1 MPRAFAAA
9 LECFAMNKSLR
20 NTVLGALVSLLA
32 SGACVAE
39 ERTVRIYNW
48 IEYLPPEIL
57 KSFQEETGIRPIY
70 DVFDSVETLESKLL
84 TGNSGYDVVYPGSSN
99 VSHLIAAGAVQPLDR
114 SQLPSWQ
121 QLDPEFMKGLE
132 AVGDPGNRYAAPYLW
147 GTTLIGYNVD
157 KVRQALG
164 ADVPID
170 TWDIIFKEENLAK
183 LASCGVGFL
192 DAANEILPIALH
204 YKGLDPNSQKREDYP
219 QAQAAMA
226 KIRPFISY
234 FNSSRY
240 GMDLANGDVC
250 IAVGWSGGVA
260 LAKRLADA
268 AGKGVKV
275 AMALPKEGAPMW
287 SDVMMIPT
295 NAPHIQEAHAFINY
309 IMRADVIAR
318 ISNKIGYPN
327 PNKDATALV
336 NPEVRD
342 NPAMY
347 IPDDARKTL
356 FALEPMPAAIERI
369 RTRTWTAIKTNR

>member
-1 MPRAFAAA
+1 
-9 LECFAMNKSLR
+9 MNKSLR

-32 SGACVAE
+32 SGACMAE

-192 DAANEILPIALH
+192 DAANEIVPIALH

-219 QAQAAMA
+219 QAQAAMV

-295 NAPHIQEAHAFINY
+295 NAPHTQEAHAFINY

-336 NPEVRD
+336 NPEIRD

-356 FALEPMPAAIERI
+356 FALEPVPAAIERI

>member
-32 SGACVAE
+32 SGASMAE

-84 TGNSGYDVVYPGSSN
+84 TGNSGYDVVYPSSSN

-170 TWDIIFKEENLAK
+170 TWDIIFKEENLSK

-192 DAANEILPIALH
+192 DAANEIVPIALH
-204 YKGLDPNSQKREDYP
+204 YKGLDPNSQRREDYP

-226 KIRPFISY
+226 RIRPFISY

-295 NAPHIQEAHAFINY
+295 NAPHTQEAHAFINY

-336 NPEVRD
+336 IPEVRND
-342 NPAMY
+342 PAMY

>member
-1 MPRAFAAA
+1 
-9 LECFAMNKSLR
+9 MNKSLR
-20 NTVLGALVSLLA
+20 NTVLGAFVSLLA

-84 TGNSGYDVVYPGSSN
+84 TGNSGYDVVYPSSSN

-157 KVRQALG
+157 KVRQVLG
-164 ADVPID
+164 ADVPINS
-170 TWDIIFKEENLAK
+170 WDIIFKEENLAK

-192 DAANEILPIALH
+192 DAANEIVPIALH

-268 AGKGVKV
+268 TGKGVNV

-295 NAPHIQEAHAFINY
+295 NAPHTQEAHAFINY

-327 PNKDATALV
+327 PNKEATALV